1 MAIFIKP
8 THISRCLSIIE
19 ESLQNGNYFIQIGS
33 EKGNHLKVFLT
44 HFSIK
49 QLKNIK
55 KKVGQ
60 IHELKDDGKFT
71 ENEKDLLFNNY
82 KNGTLLMLNHI
93 DDSQDFY
100 FKKSSDGEVLKA
112 FLMSSGHLF
121 LQALKEHSYGYLEH
135 RRINFSLFLFLLA
148 SSEFTKSE
156 KSIIQFLNQN
166 FKGAM
171 LLESKVAQ
179 IKGLMQEI
187 EEGDASYWEKEFKEK
202 SGKIIAT
209 LGIGY
214 FIEIVTVILDLKIS
228 ERENIKSVLSQ
239 FLKSVHIKV

>member
-1 MAIFIKP
+1 MALFIEPNKVVQ
-8 THISRCLSIIE
+8 CLSFLE
-19 ESLQNGNYFIQIGS
+19 ETLQKGSYFIQIGS
-33 EKGNHLKVFLT
+33 EKGNHLKVFLR
-44 HFSIK
+44 HFSNQ
-49 QLKNIK
+49 QLKKIK

-71 ENEKDLLFNNY
+71 ENENDLLFNNY
-82 KNGTLLMLNHI
+82 KDGTVLMLNHI
-93 DDSQDFY
+93 EANKDFY
-100 FKKSSDGEVLKA
+100 FKRANDGQVLKT
-112 FLMSSGHLF
+112 FLMASGHLF
-121 LQALKEHSYGYLEH
+121 LQALKEHFYGYLEH

-171 LLESKVAQ
+171 LLEGKVAQ

-187 EEGDASYWEKEFKEK
+187 EEGDASFWEKEFKEE

-228 ERENIKSVLSQ
+228 ERENIKSALSQ